1 MTDQPEHVAARIER
15 RLAEDP
21 RTHELGIH
29 ATMRGDVVYLHGEVA
44 GEQRRRLVADVAA
57 EAANGREVRNEVSVM
72 EIREPGEEAWS

>member
-1 MTDQPEHVAARIER
+1 MTDEPEHVAARIQR

-44 GEQRRRLVADVAA
+44 GEQRRRLVAEVAGEAA
-57 EAANGREVRNEVSVM
+57 EGREVRNEVSVLDV
-72 EIREPGEEAWS
+72 REPSEEEPL

>member
-1 MTDQPEHVAARIER
+1 MTDEPEHVAARIQR

-44 GEQRRRLVADVAA
+44 GEERRRLLADVAA
-57 EAANGREVRNEVSVM
+57 EAADGREVRNELSVL
-72 EIREPGEEAWS
+72 EVREPSEEEPS